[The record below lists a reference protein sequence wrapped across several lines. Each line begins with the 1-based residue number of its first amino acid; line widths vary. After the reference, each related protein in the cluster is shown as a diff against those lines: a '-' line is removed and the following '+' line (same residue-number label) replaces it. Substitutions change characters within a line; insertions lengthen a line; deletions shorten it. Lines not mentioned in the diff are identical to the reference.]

1 MFPRLHARF
10 AHAPTERQT
19 GQKRPRSDTQVAAAV
34 AAEVAQDKAIQ
45 AAQAVLSELCETQE
59 RLRAHHHALSTILS
73 RRFNSLVSIPAE
85 VAGVSGS
92 PRSTGN
98 SLPSSDGLM
107 RSTRCKVADVAAHA
121 TILESEMPKYRRLV
135 DECERAKSKWDER
148 EAARLAFLADLRRR
162 GVFQEPVIAERR
174 KG

>member
-1 MFPRLHARF
+1 MA
-10 AHAPTERQT
+10 TT
-19 GQKRPRSDTQVAAAV
+19 
-34 AAEVAQDKAIQ
+34 VAQDKAIQ

-59 RLRAHHHALSTILS
+59 RLRARHHALSMILS
-73 RRFNSLVSIPAE
+73 RRFNSLVSVPPE
-85 VAGVSGS
+85 VAGVSV
-92 PRSTGN
+92 RDAALEIDEIDRQ
-98 SLPSSDGLM
+98 LPGLE
-107 RSTRCKVADVAAHA
+107 RRIDAQHAALKVADVAAQA

-174 KG
+174 TG